1 MSREQQDGLNSQQR
15 RAVTAGSGPILV
27 LAGPGSGKTRVL
39 TQRITHLIQQR
50 GIDPWHILAVTFTN
64 KAAREMRERLSAS
77 LSAGQLSRLTVG
89 TFHAISANLLRRE
102 IQHLNRSRDYV
113 IYDSDDQERL
123 MKRVLRELNL
133 DDKRHPPRALLARIS
148 SAKNELVDAT
158 EFQRVNRSYGDEIVG
173 RCYQRYQAL
182 LAEANA
188 LDFDDLLG
196 ETVRLLREHPAVL
209 ERLQLRFQQIL
220 VDEYQDTNRAQY
232 MLIRMLAGSE
242 RQVFVVGDD
251 AQSIYGWRG
260 ADIRN
265 ILQFEQDYPD
275 AEVILLEQNYRST
288 QTILDGAQALMRAG
302 VQRKH
307 HKQLWSDRGEGLP
320 ITLYEAYD
328 EAEEAGL
335 VAAEIQRLHRTAA
348 VPLSDCAVLYRTNH
362 QSRAIEDA
370 LMAQAIPY
378 QVVGGTRFYERREI
392 RDLLAYLRLI
402 VNPADSISL
411 LRVINWPAR
420 GIGESS
426 VARLLAQAAAQSQP
440 LFHIISAVA
449 DGSALEGLTPRV
461 RKALIGLTT
470 LVRELILIGEQRD
483 LAGLFDA
490 LLERLDFRAQL
501 KIDYGDEEG
510 AERWAN
516 IEELSGKAAAYAGL
530 PREEQ
535 LATFLQ
541 EVALVTGTDDETQP
555 DRVTCI
561 TLHQVKGLEYRYV
574 FIVGLEE
581 GLLPHSRSQ
590 DDREQLEEER
600 RLLYVGMTRAEQR
613 LYLSY
618 AGRRT
623 SFGRTTPSRRSRFLD
638 DLPAGMLRKNDRPTG
653 HLGRPGVPPRPAF
666 PPARVERQPAPAAVE
681 LFDAGDQVFH
691 ATFGAGIVISCRPI
705 DGDAEVVVR
714 FGEKER
720 RLLAGFARLER
731 RT

>member
-1 MSREQQDGLNSQQR
+1 VSREQQDGLNPQQR
-15 RAVTAGSGPILV
+15 RAVTAGTGPILV

-39 TQRITHLIQQR
+39 TQRITHLIRQR
-50 GIDPWHILAVTFTN
+50 AIDPRHILAVTFTN
-64 KAAREMRERLSAS
+64 KAAREMRERLSEP
-77 LSAGQLSRLTVG
+77 LSVAELDRLTVG
-89 TFHAISANLLRRE
+89 TFHAICANLLRRE
-102 IQHLNRSRDYV
+102 IQHLGRSRDYV

-133 DDKRHPPRALLARIS
+133 DEKRHPPRAVLARIS
-148 SAKNELVDAT
+148 GAKNELVDA
-158 EFQRVNRSYGDEIVG
+158 EEYRRVNRTYGDEIVG
-173 RCYQRYQAL
+173 RCYQRYQSL
-182 LAEANA
+182 LVEANA
-188 LDFDDLLG
+188 LDFDDLLS

-209 ERLQLRFQQIL
+209 ERLQRRFQQIL

-232 MLIRMLAGSE
+232 MLVRLLAGSE
-242 RQVFVVGDD
+242 RNLFVVGDD

-307 HKQLWSDRGEGLP
+307 LKQLWSDRGEGLP
-320 ITLYEAYD
+320 LTLYEAYD
-328 EAEEAGL
+328 ESEEAGL

-348 VPLSDCAVLYRTNH
+348 VPLSDFAILYRTNH

-402 VNPADSISL
+402 ANPADSISL
-411 LRVINWPAR
+411 LRVINWPTR

-426 VARLLAQAAAQSQP
+426 VARLLARAAAQAQP
-440 LFHIISAVA
+440 LFAVIAAVA
-449 DGSALEGLTPRV
+449 DGGEPDGLTPRV
-461 RKALIGLTT
+461 CKALGALTT
-470 LVRELILIGEQRD
+470 LLRELMTLGEQRD
-483 LAGLFDA
+483 LAGLFDV

-501 KIDYGDEEG
+501 KSDYGEEEG

-516 IEELSGKAAAYAGL
+516 IEELYSKVAAYAGL
-530 PREEQ
+530 PRTEQ

-541 EVALVTGTDDETQP
+541 EVALVTGTDDDTQP

-561 TLHQVKGLEYRYV
+561 TLHQVKGLEYRHV

-590 DDREQLEEER
+590 DDRDQLEEER

-638 DLPAGMLRKNDRPTG
+638 DLPAAMLRKG
-653 HLGRPGVPPRPAF
+653 GRPSTGVGRAGTAPRPSLSLPRAD
-666 PPARVERQPAPAAVE
+666 RVATTAAVE
-681 LFDAGDQVFH
+681 LFEPGDQVFH
-691 ATFGAGIVISCRPI
+691 ATFGAGVVISCRPI

-731 RT
+731 RS